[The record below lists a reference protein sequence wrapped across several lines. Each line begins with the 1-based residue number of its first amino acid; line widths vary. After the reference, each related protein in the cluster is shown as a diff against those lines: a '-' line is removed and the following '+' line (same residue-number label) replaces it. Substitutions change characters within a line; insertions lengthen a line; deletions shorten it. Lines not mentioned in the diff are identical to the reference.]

1 MIRAFGN
8 EIRNNVISLDTAI
21 IEQYDINRE
30 TAKISALSSD
40 KLDKYEYLT
49 GEEILPS
56 NQQQI
61 IQQAKFNYSPLGKAL
76 EKQVKT
82 IKDQGERQV
91 VALESLKDSDK
102 KLTPIK
108 DFIPIEDLN
117 TEIINEIKRIEEIE
131 KKIDRN
137 KMVYTGT
144 NKTYDFRNFKTIR
157 AFGNEIRNNVISLD
171 TASIEQANLL
181 SYISDF
187 MKTKPRDPE
196 KGKLRSDV
204 LNSVTGLLRGREAVL
219 TAFKSGIYQVSKKSQ
234 EGKGANEMSRMN
246 ASEGANE
253 GERIQILTPNQML
266 KRLPIGL
273 AQVKTGNNS
282 ESLLNEIIQIVYSLY
297 RSKEVTKNVYN
308 NIINSIKV

>member
-8 EIRNNVISLDTAI
+8 EIRNNVISLDTAS
-21 IEQYDINRE
+21 IEQNDINRE

-157 AFGNEIRNNVISLD
+157 AFGNEIRNNVIGLD

-219 TAFKSGIYQVSKKSQ
+219 TAFESGIYQVSKKS
-234 EGKGANEMSRMN
+234 
-246 ASEGANE
+246 
-253 GERIQILTPNQML
+253 
-266 KRLPIGL
+266 
-273 AQVKTGNNS
+273 
-282 ESLLNEIIQIVYSLY
+282 
-297 RSKEVTKNVYN
+297 
-308 NIINSIKV
+308 